1 MAGGATTWPEATAA
15 QGITITWNSFTIV
28 ATSVSY
34 NRQAQGEV
42 DITSMESK
50 TQDDKNNTNRKVV
63 RKSVEFAVVDL
74 GEVNMEFVGPGGFND
89 TFIGM
94 KSQLSITG
102 SAAANF
108 PTQQAFLTA
117 LSVQASAGELVR
129 GNCTFRLS
137 DT

>member
-1 MAGGATTWPEATAA
+1 MPAWPKETAA
-15 QGITITWNSFTIV
+15 QGITITWNGFTII

-34 NRQAQGEV
+34 SRQAPGEV
-42 DITSMESK
+42 DITSMES
-50 TQDDKNNTNRKVV
+50 TVLTDKSNSNRRVV
-63 RKSVEFAVVDL
+63 KKSVEFAVVDL
-74 GEVNMEFVGPGGFND
+74 GEVNIEFVGPGGFND
-89 TFIGM
+89 SYIGM

-108 PTQQAFLTA
+108 PMGQQAFLTA

>member
-1 MAGGATTWPEATAA
+1 MPEWPKETAA
-15 QGITITWNSFTIV
+15 QGITITWNDFKII

-42 DITSMESK
+42 DITSMEST
-50 TQDDKNNTNRKVV
+50 TQTDKNNSNRMVV

-74 GEVNMEFVGPGGFND
+74 GEVSMEFVGPGGFND

-94 KSQLSITG
+94 KSQISISG

-108 PTQQAFLTA
+108 PTGKQAFLTA

>member
-1 MAGGATTWPEATAA
+1 MAAARWPEATAA
-15 QGITITWNSFTIV
+15 QGIDITWNDFTIT

-42 DITSMESK
+42 DITSMEST
-50 TQDDKNNTNRKVV
+50 TQTDRKNSKRMVV

-74 GEVNMEFVGPGGFND
+74 GEVSMEFVGPGGFND

-94 KSQLSITG
+94 KSKLAITG

-108 PTQQAFLTA
+108 PNDVQAFLTA